1 MSTKLTMTVKEFCE
15 ALGISPATFW
25 KYHVSGKI
33 KAIRIGRRVLIP
45 MPEVNRILTEGLN

>member
-15 ALGISPATFW
+15 ALGVSPATFW
-25 KYHVSGKI
+25 KYHTSGKI
-33 KAIRIGRRVLIP
+33 KVIRIGRRVLIP